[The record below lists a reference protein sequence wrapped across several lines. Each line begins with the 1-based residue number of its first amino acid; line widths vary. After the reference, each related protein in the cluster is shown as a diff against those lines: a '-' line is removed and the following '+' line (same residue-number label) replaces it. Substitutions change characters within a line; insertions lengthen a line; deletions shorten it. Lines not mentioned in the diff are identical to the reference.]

1 MQSTVP
7 AQQLCL
13 HHTGITRSRRAK
25 LPCGVPA
32 LQSCDTWKACITKA
46 RYMCCMQKTKRKKRI
61 QPGEITTQNFG
72 HSLWTDSCKT
82 ILATDFNILRI
93 TQWLPFRIMYVSL
106 LERQRLAATVSF
118 SKRFYSKNSIFKTYQ
133 NQFSVHKIQ
142 LEASKSYNL
151 KCFGF
156 VFCSQS
162 LLQNVLRRTVSI
174 ASLHPLRSPGY
185 DSSKVETKMLFRKI
199 NIFEN

>member
-1 MQSTVP
+1 M
-7 AQQLCL
+7 
-13 HHTGITRSRRAK
+13 
-25 LPCGVPA
+25 
-32 LQSCDTWKACITKA
+32 
-46 RYMCCMQKTKRKKRI
+46 YCMQETERKKRI
-61 QPGEITTQNFG
+61 QPGETTMQHFG
-72 HSLWTDSCKT
+72 HSLWTDSCKK

-106 LERQRLAATVSF
+106 LERQRLAANVSF

-156 VFCSQS
+156 VICSQS
-162 LLQNVLRRTVSI
+162 LLQNVLHRMLSI
-174 ASLHPLRSPGY
+174 SSLHPLKCPDY
-185 DSSKVETKMLFRKI
+185 DSSMLETKMLFRKK
-199 NIFEN
+199 